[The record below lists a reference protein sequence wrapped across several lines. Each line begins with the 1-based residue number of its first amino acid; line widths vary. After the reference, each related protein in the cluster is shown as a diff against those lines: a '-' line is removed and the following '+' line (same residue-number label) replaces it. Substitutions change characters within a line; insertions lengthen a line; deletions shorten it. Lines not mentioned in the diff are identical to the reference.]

1 MKTNDDK
8 IARLEEEI
16 SELPIGY
23 ISKKN
28 INGKIR
34 QYHQWTEDGKKKSKY
49 LDSETALV
57 VAERI
62 AKRKELEKELKI
74 EKALLPCRSTKR
86 TGNSLLFK
94 TNILISDNLKAF
106 IQRAASLKSRPCL
119 KQMQLFLDSGTQSR
133 VFILYGLRRTGKTT
147 LIQQAITSFNQSQ
160 FEKTVFIQ
168 ISPEDTL
175 SAVNHD
181 MKILLEQGYKYVFID
196 EVTLLEDF
204 IEGAAVFSDIYAS
217 SGMKIVLSGTDSL
230 GFLFSS
236 DDSLYD
242 RCEMLHT
249 TFIPYREFENVL
261 GISGIDEYIRYGGT
275 MSLSGINY
283 NEHSIFSNK
292 ESTDAYVDSA
302 IAKNIQH
309 SLKYYQNAGHFRH
322 LEDFYEKN
330 ELTSVINRVV
340 EDINHRFTLSVLIDD
355 FVSHDLGLSARNLLH
370 DRNNPIDIF
379 EHIDKKAFTESLRKA
394 LDILNKEEQTVEI
407 KDAHRIEIKEYL
419 DLLDLTVD
427 VPVETIP
434 IVNEKTYQTCVS
446 QPGLRYSQAEALV
459 KELMKDE
466 NFQSFSIVDRKHIL
480 DRILNE
486 IKGRMMEEIVLL
498 ETKKAMKDK
507 EVFKLKF
514 AVGEFDMVIFDSEN
528 ITSEIYE
535 IKHSTEAFP
544 DQYRHLVDEKKC
556 RETEFQF
563 GRIIRK
569 CVIYRGENRREG
581 EIEYLNV
588 EEYLKGL

>member
-74 EKALLPCRSTKR
+74 EKALLPRRSTKR

-106 IQRAASLKSRPCL
+106 SQSAASLKSRPCL
-119 KQMQLFLDSGTQSR
+119 KQMQLFLYSGTQSR
-133 VFILYGLRRTGKTT
+133 VFILSGLRRTGKTT
-147 LIQQAITSFNQSQ
+147 LSQQAITSFNQSQ

-168 ISPEDTL
+168 LSPEDTL

-249 TFIPYREFENVL
+249 TFIPYIEFENVL

-283 NEHSIFSNK
+283 NEHCIFSNK

-309 SLKYYQNAGHFRH
+309 SLKYYQNAGHFRKT
-322 LEDFYEKN
+322 EDCYEKN

-355 FVSHDLGLSARNLLH
+355 FVSHDLGLSLRNLLH

-394 LDILNKEEQTVEI
+394 LDILNKE
-407 KDAHRIEIKEYL
+407 
-419 DLLDLTVD
+419 
-427 VPVETIP
+427 
-434 IVNEKTYQTCVS
+434 
-446 QPGLRYSQAEALV
+446 
-459 KELMKDE
+459 
-466 NFQSFSIVDRKHIL
+466 
-480 DRILNE
+480 
-486 IKGRMMEEIVLL
+486 
-498 ETKKAMKDK
+498 
-507 EVFKLKF
+507 
-514 AVGEFDMVIFDSEN
+514 
-528 ITSEIYE
+528 
-535 IKHSTEAFP
+535 
-544 DQYRHLVDEKKC
+544 
-556 RETEFQF
+556 
-563 GRIIRK
+563 
-569 CVIYRGENRREG
+569 
-581 EIEYLNV
+581 
-588 EEYLKGL
+588 

>member
-1 MKTNDDK
+1 MKTNYDK
-8 IARLEEEI
+8 IERLEEEI

-74 EKALLPCRSTKR
+74 EKALLPRRSTKR

-106 IQRAASLKSRPCL
+106 IQSAASLKSRPCL

-249 TFIPYREFENVL
+249 TFVKSMRVPSL
-261 GISGIDEYIRYGGT
+261 G
-275 MSLSGINY
+275 
-283 NEHSIFSNK
+283 
-292 ESTDAYVDSA
+292 
-302 IAKNIQH
+302 
-309 SLKYYQNAGHFRH
+309 
-322 LEDFYEKN
+322 
-330 ELTSVINRVV
+330 
-340 EDINHRFTLSVLIDD
+340 
-355 FVSHDLGLSARNLLH
+355 
-370 DRNNPIDIF
+370 
-379 EHIDKKAFTESLRKA
+379 
-394 LDILNKEEQTVEI
+394 
-407 KDAHRIEIKEYL
+407 
-419 DLLDLTVD
+419 
-427 VPVETIP
+427 
-434 IVNEKTYQTCVS
+434 
-446 QPGLRYSQAEALV
+446 
-459 KELMKDE
+459 
-466 NFQSFSIVDRKHIL
+466 
-480 DRILNE
+480 
-486 IKGRMMEEIVLL
+486 GR
-498 ETKKAMKDK
+498 
-507 EVFKLKF
+507 
-514 AVGEFDMVIFDSEN
+514 
-528 ITSEIYE
+528 
-535 IKHSTEAFP
+535 
-544 DQYRHLVDEKKC
+544 
-556 RETEFQF
+556 
-563 GRIIRK
+563 
-569 CVIYRGENRREG
+569 
-581 EIEYLNV
+581 
-588 EEYLKGL
+588 